1 LGHDRKEKAM
11 KPLTQQSIL
20 VTGSTDGLGK
30 LTALALA
37 REGATVLLHGRD
49 RQRLE
54 TTRQEIQKATG
65 NAHLET
71 YLADFAELA
80 EVRHL
85 AETLQA
91 RHPRLDMLI
100 NNAGIGGGKQ
110 GEARRELSED
120 GYELRFAV
128 NYLAPFLLT
137 HLLLPCLRQTPPS
150 RILNVGSV
158 GQAPLDFSDVM
169 LEHSYDPIHAYC
181 QSKLALVMF
190 TFDLAEE
197 LKGEHITV
205 NCLHP
210 ATYMNTKMV
219 LESVGYSLST
229 VEEGLRAVLYLA
241 TSPAL
246 DHVTGQYF
254 DQQRSAHAHHQAYD
268 RDARR
273 RLRQMSEQL
282 TGLSGQEAG
291 AVRDR

>member
-1 LGHDRKEKAM
+1 M
-11 KPLTQQSIL
+11 KSITQQIIL

-30 LTALALA
+30 QTALALA
-37 REGATVLLHGRD
+37 RQGATVLLHGRD

-54 TTRQEIQKATG
+54 MTRQEIQEATG

-80 EVRHL
+80 EVRNL
-85 AETLQA
+85 AETLQS

-110 GEARRELSED
+110 GSTRRELSGD

-137 HLLLPCLRQTPPS
+137 HLLLPCLRQASPA
-150 RILNVGSV
+150 RIINVGSI

-169 LEHSYDPIHAYC
+169 LERHYDPANAYS

-210 ATYMNTKMV
+210 ATFMNTKMV
-219 LESVGYSLST
+219 YESVGYTLST
-229 VEEGLRAVLYLA
+229 VEDGLRAVLYLA

-246 DHVTGQYF
+246 DNTTGQFF
-254 DQQRSAHAHHQAYD
+254 DQQRSVRAHRQAYD
-268 RDARR
+268 QVARR
-273 RLRQMSEQL
+273 QLRRISEQL
-282 TGLSGQEAG
+282 TGLASKKVGTI
-291 AVRDR
+291 